1 MSRDLNIVILS
12 KDRACQVLSLLQS
25 LRDHF
30 NAPCTGIT
38 VLYRATSPAFAAG
51 YELARGET
59 AADGLRWQQEQ
70 SFRGDVA
77 ALCSRLDDEAL
88 AMFLVD
94 DDIVHREAPLGG
106 VLGAFTKNHLFVSLR
121 ASRAY
126 GCDTPPEFIVAD
138 PYLEWKW
145 NYSKRKPVTWNYPF
159 SIDGNIFHA
168 AHIKKIIREISFA
181 APNSLEGRMHAYRHR
196 WWVKRI
202 KKALAPLDAVV
213 FNNPLNRVQAEGE
226 TWNAG
231 VSPDEINRA
240 FLGGM
245 RIDNPR
251 LYAARPTATHFDAGL
266 HFVKPAG

>member
-138 PYLEWKW
+138 PYLEWK
-145 NYSKRKPVTWNYPF
+145 
-159 SIDGNIFHA
+159 
-168 AHIKKIIREISFA
+168 
-181 APNSLEGRMHAYRHR
+181 
-196 WWVKRI
+196 
-202 KKALAPLDAVV
+202 
-213 FNNPLNRVQAEGE
+213 
-226 TWNAG
+226 
-231 VSPDEINRA
+231 
-240 FLGGM
+240 
-245 RIDNPR
+245 
-251 LYAARPTATHFDAGL
+251 
-266 HFVKPAG
+266 